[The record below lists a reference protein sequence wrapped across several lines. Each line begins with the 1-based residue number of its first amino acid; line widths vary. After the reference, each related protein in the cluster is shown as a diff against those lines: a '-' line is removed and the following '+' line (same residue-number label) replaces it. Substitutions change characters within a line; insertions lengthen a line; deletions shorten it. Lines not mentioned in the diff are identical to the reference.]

1 MRCSG
6 TEKCFPLGHMYRLK
20 TSNVGNNSQNSWSKS
35 VICGLIQCL
44 CQAAFQLAVQFA
56 NSRKTCLFFQI
67 QGSISKEI
75 RITIQNIIVKDNTWE
90 SIPEVCSLY
99 FLLIWINQH
108 KKEEFKITG
117 LKTIIPF
124 LPFTAP

>member
-1 MRCSG
+1 
-6 TEKCFPLGHMYRLK
+6 MYRLK

-56 NSRKTCLFFQI
+56 NSRKTCLLYQI
-67 QGSISKEI
+67 QGSISKEF
-75 RITIQNIIVKDNTWE
+75 RITIQIIIVKDNTWE

-99 FLLIWINQH
+99 CLVIWINQH
-108 KKEEFKITG
+108 KKSRVQNHR
-117 LKTIIPF
+117 LKDYNSFSAIYCSLIN
-124 LPFTAP
+124 